1 MSSPFVSK
9 DNDVLL
15 LTWTYL
21 RGSLADVFSSL
32 DEGHLMIQSQCSC
45 LMPFMAVLRVTARLS
60 LIWFLT
66 SFYIKPYSNLVE
78 QSVA

>member
-32 DEGHLMIQSQCSC
+32 DEGRLMIQSQCSC